1 MNGLEKL
8 WTDYI
13 SQRDY
18 RIRKDSH
25 YKQVQTEADPFLNQ
39 VWDELTKDGKRAFDE
54 YLYKLGEMNSIGEK
68 HYFIIGFRMG
78 AHIMLDLM
86 GEYQGDLIPM
96 DGGTE

>member
-18 RIRKDSH
+18 QIGKDSH
-25 YKQVQTEADPFLNQ
+25 YKQVQTEADPFLNK
-39 VWDELTKDGKRAFDE
+39 VWDELSKEGKRAFDD
-54 YLYKLGEMNSIGEK
+54 YCYKLGELYNISEK

-78 AHIMLDLM
+78 AHIMFDLM
-86 GEYQGDLIPM
+86 GEYKGDLIPM